1 MNRETPT
8 VQLQGIAGAVHQG
21 ELKCEMSARH
31 NSSACVAAGACLPLG
46 GHSVWAALPPLPP
59 LPQAGAEGT
68 GEPQEALPVTLV
80 VASIDASGLFHDS
93 VMVSLYSCFLY
104 VRGGADSASHC
115 ATIARLDAR
124 LKHLQPPST

>member
-1 MNRETPT
+1 M
-8 VQLQGIAGAVHQG
+8 QGIAGAVHQG
-21 ELKCEMSARH
+21 ELKVEMSARH

-59 LPQAGAEGT
+59 AGAKGA

-80 VASIDASGLFHDS
+80 VASIDAGGLFHDS
-93 VMVSLYSCFLY
+93 VVVSLYLHFLD

-115 ATIARLDAR
+115 ATIACLDAR
-124 LKHLQPPST
+124 MQHLPPPSM